1 MTNVGVYPSIEE
13 LMPEVLLAR
22 IPEALAR
29 DIRERYATL
38 GEKYLTDQVHT
49 DGRRINAMMFTS
61 RVANANE
68 EIVDATFCMLGEIFK
83 AQVEGVEIPDWIY
96 QVLMGCIEIYSMLKA
111 VEAENLAKSNGL
123 VDLPE

>member
-1 MTNVGVYPSIEE
+1 MTNADVYPSIDE

-38 GEKYLTDQVHT
+38 GTKYLTEDLHT
-49 DGRRINAMMFTS
+49 DGRRINAMMYTS

-68 EIVDATFCMLGEIFK
+68 EIVDAAFCMLGEIFK
-83 AQVEGVEIPDWIY
+83 ANVNQEEIPDWTY
-96 QVLMGCIEIYSMLKA
+96 QVLLGCIEIYSMLKA
-111 VEAENLAKSNGL
+111 VEAENLAKSDGL
-123 VDLPE
+123 VNLE